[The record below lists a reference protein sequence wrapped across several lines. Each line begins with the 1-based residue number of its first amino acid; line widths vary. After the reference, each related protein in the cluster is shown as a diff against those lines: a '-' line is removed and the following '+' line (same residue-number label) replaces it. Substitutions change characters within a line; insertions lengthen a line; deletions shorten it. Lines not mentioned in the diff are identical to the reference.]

1 MNPATLNTIAQ
12 IAQAQAEANAFSG
25 VIRLQQDNDILW
37 QGAFGEANRAWH
49 IPNTLKTRFRTASI
63 SKMLTAVAI
72 LQLVDEGL
80 LALETHVLDCLPLSS
95 TTIPP
100 QTTIFHL
107 LTMSA
112 GIADWLDET
121 EDWEAKW
128 AELRRTTPLYL
139 LRQNR
144 DYLPLFSQKPPLGPM
159 GIHQYSNSSY
169 ILLGLVL
176 EQQTG
181 LSYPELI
188 RQRVL
193 APAGMGDTG
202 FWGLDEVV
210 EGVAEGYIPERA
222 EDGTVQRWLRNVY
235 EATPDAAADGGIIS
249 TSADL
254 CRFLHA
260 LRQGQLLSPALTQA
274 MLTPQIEEDTGHFH
288 GYDWAY
294 GFGNN
299 FILQNGQVIRYGHT
313 GEEVGVSGRLYH
325 YPGLNLDVVI
335 LGNQSTCAGSLSW
348 AIHDAILAPDS
359 LGLTGL
365 LEPVS

>member
-12 IAQAQAEANAFSG
+12 IAQAKAETNAFSG

-49 IPNTLKTRFRTASI
+49 IPNTLETGFRTASI
-63 SKMLTAVAI
+63 GKMLTAVAI

-80 LALETHVLDCLPLSS
+80 LTLETHVLDCLPLSN

-112 GIADWLDET
+112 GIADWFE
-121 EDWEAKW
+121 EAGDAEAQW
-128 AELRRTTPLYL
+128 AELRRNTPLYL

-144 DYLPLFSQKPPLGPM
+144 DYLPLFSRSELTGPM
-159 GIHQYSNSSY
+159 GIHRYSNASY

-176 EQQTG
+176 EQITG
-181 LSYPELI
+181 LPYPEII

-193 APAGMGDTG
+193 VPAGMVNSG

-210 EGVAEGYIPERA
+210 EGVAEGYFPELA
-222 EDGTVQRWLRNVY
+222 SDGHVTRWLRNIY
-235 EATPDAAADGGIIS
+235 ETTPDAAADGGIIS
-249 TSADL
+249 TAADL
-254 CRFLHA
+254 CLFLRS
-260 LRQGQLLSPALTQA
+260 LRQSQLLSPTLTQA

-335 LGNQSTCAGSLSW
+335 LGNQSACAGSLGW
-348 AIHDAILAPDS
+348 AIHDTILATND
-359 LGLTGL
+359 
-365 LEPVS
+365 

>member
-1 MNPATLNTIAQ
+1 MNPSTLDTIARISQ
-12 IAQAQAEANAFSG
+12 EKAESNSFSG
-25 VIRLQQDNDILW
+25 VIRLQQGDDLLW
-37 QGAFGEANRAWH
+37 QQAFGYANRAWH
-49 IPNTLKTRFRTASI
+49 IPNTPDTRFRTASI
-63 SKMLTAVAI
+63 GKMMTAVAV
-72 LQLVDEGL
+72 LQLVDEQVL
-80 LALETHVLDCLPLSS
+80 TLETRLRDCLPLPE

-100 QTTIFHL
+100 ETTIFHL

-121 EDWEAKW
+121 EDWEAQW

-144 DYLPLFSQKPPLGPM
+144 DYLSLFSQKPPLGPM
-159 GIHQYSNSSY
+159 GVHQYSNSSY

-176 EQQTG
+176 EQKTG

-193 APAGMGDTG
+193 APAGMGDSG

-210 EGVAEGYIPERA
+210 SGIAEGYIPERT

-249 TSADL
+249 TTTDL
-254 CRFLHA
+254 CRFLRA

-274 MLTPQIEEDTGHFH
+274 MLTPQIEEDTDHFR

-299 FILQNGQVIRYGHT
+299 FILQNGAVIRYGHT
-313 GEEVGVSGRLYH
+313 GEEAGISCRLYH
-325 YPGLNLDVVI
+325 YPTLNLDVVI
-335 LGNQSTCAGSLSW
+335 LGNQSACAGSLAW
-348 AIHDAILAPDS
+348 AIHDALLA
-359 LGLTGL
+359 
-365 LEPVS
+365 EK

>member
-1 MNPATLNTIAQ
+1 MPITHEILTTIAQ
-12 IAQAQAEANAFSG
+12 LVQAKADTEVFSG
-25 VIRLQQDNDILW
+25 VVRLQQGETVLW
-37 QGAFGEANRAWH
+37 ESACGYANRAWH
-49 IPNTLKTRFRTASI
+49 MPNQSHTRFRVASI
-63 SKMLTAVAI
+63 GKMMTAVAV
-72 LQLVDEGL
+72 LQLVDEGRL
-80 LALETHVLDCLPLSS
+80 TLETRLLDCLPLTE

-100 QTTIFHL
+100 ETTIFHL

-112 GIADWLDET
+112 GIADWFDEA
-121 EDWEAKW
+121 EDWEAQW

-144 DYLPLFSQKPPLGPM
+144 DYLPLFSQKPPLGPL
-159 GIHQYSNSSY
+159 GVHQYSNSSY

-176 EQQTG
+176 EQMTG

-193 APAGMGDTG
+193 APAGMADSG

-210 EGVAEGYIPERA
+210 ADIAEGYVPELA
-222 EDGTVQRWLRNVY
+222 EDGQVKKWLRNIY
-235 EATPDAAADGGIIS
+235 EATPDAAADGGLIS
-249 TSADL
+249 TATDL

-260 LRQGQLLSPALTQA
+260 LRQGQLLSPTLTQA

-299 FILQNGQVIRYGHT
+299 FILQNGQVVRYGHT
-313 GEEVGVSGRLYH
+313 GEEAGVSCRLYH

-335 LGNQSTCAGSLSW
+335 LGNQSHCAGTLAW
-348 AIHDAILAPDS
+348 AIHDQL
-359 LGLTGL
+359 
-365 LEPVS
+365 